1 MSAALPTL
9 VPDPRAQLAQLR
21 TELVDLAFRLERQR
35 RYDAAEVALAI
46 SGRVGVLEAE
56 LAAGQ
61 PAGRN

>member
-46 SGRVGVLEAE
+46 SGRVAVLEAE